1 MNAVP
6 SVSESFRAPLCG
18 VLAFGSLIWDRR
30 ELTKLEMVG
39 EVACMTP
46 WPVEFAR
53 SSRRRNWAPTLVR
66 VRAEVGDRVKARVL
80 VYRNEPGVVR
90 DALAESEDIDLRK
103 FPKNVEACEVPGLA
117 VQPIWYTALCLNIDD
132 LRPECLARLAI
143 ASVKPCP
150 QLNGIVYL
158 RRCLELGVRTRLS
171 DDYLAEILR
180 ISGKATLLEAEN
192 WAVK

>member
-6 SVSESFRAPLCG
+6 SVLESFRAPLCG

-39 EVACMTP
+39 EVACMTR

-66 VRAEVGDRVKARVL
+66 VDEAGERVKARVL
-80 VYRNEPGVVR
+80 VYRDESDLVR
-90 DALAESEDIDLRK
+90 DALAESEEIDLRK
-103 FPKNVEACEVPGLA
+103 FPKNVDACEVPGLT
-117 VQPIWYTALCLNIDD
+117 VHRIWYTALRPNIDD

-150 QLNGIVYL
+150 ERNGIRYL
-158 RRCLELGVRTRLS
+158 SACIEYGVKTALTEE
-171 DDYLAEILR
+171 YQAAILR
-180 ISGKATLLEAEN
+180 ITGSRSLKEAEQ
-192 WAVK
+192 WAAR